1 MRITEAAARLDM
13 SPRMLRYREDLGLL
27 PPLRD
32 RPYGR
37 GHAHRQFTEEDL
49 ATITAA
55 LAIERRFDIT
65 PAALAFGL
73 RVLTD
78 PAARAAVADLGRRTG
93 HVPAGPGAG
102 RALDFEKERA
112 LRALG
117 GALRGS
123 AERLTS
129 VVGPATATTGNAPGA
144 ARAIP
149 GAGREGDTGE
159 GLPMRG
165 GHRGAMSLTKA
176 VCRRCREPVPHPFA
190 RYQCR
195 LVHDRGNFTAYRLL
209 NCHYHENVIV
219 IMELPAGTVERRAIG
234 NPTLP
239 LN

>member
-1 MRITEAAARLDM
+1 MRITEAAARLGM

-49 ATITAA
+49 ATITAG

-117 GALRGS
+117 GASQALRG
-123 AERLTS
+123 APH
-129 VVGPATATTGNAPGA
+129 GPAARFPAPARPRGNAAP
-144 ARAIP
+144 
-149 GAGREGDTGE
+149 
-159 GLPMRG
+159 
-165 GHRGAMSLTKA
+165 RGAKNPRLPGGRRGSLMPGQ
-176 VCRRCREPVPHPFA
+176 RS
-190 RYQCR
+190 
-195 LVHDRGNFTAYRLL
+195 
-209 NCHYHENVIV
+209 
-219 IMELPAGTVERRAIG
+219 AGDSDC
-234 NPTLP
+234 
-239 LN
+239 